1 VLAREIEGLD
11 GDGGQGAIR
20 IGDVAAIGRR
30 AGITEIHGILRRY
43 RADRVLDVDVVI
55 VDRGGEALEEG
66 WRQDNTHFAGGGHF
80 RLQEGVAAYRTLAL
94 VGRAVEGAGE
104 RDACRNSGRLTKRS
118 RGGNAATDGRARI
131 AARIGRAAAGRGEQF
146 RDVGSTNCAII
157 GGTELEIRRRRPGTA
172 HAIGVGVAG
181 AVVGRKAIG
190 RLEAEILGKRHVL
203 DEAIYGA
210 DYLVRMKTKDGSFYV
225 SDGYGNS
232 RVVKFSASGKYLFE
246 WGKKGNKAGEFNL
259 PHAIDLDDEENVYI
273 ADRENCRVQVFTP
286 TGKFIKEWADKS
298 FGRISS
304 VAFNRWEKGFI
315 AVDYATSS
323 SDIVLGSHI
332 ILFDSSGHLITKLA
346 TKDGIGRWYH
356 NILVDDQGYIY
367 VTDILGN
374 SIQKFEKISG
384 PLLAP

>member
-1 VLAREIEGLD
+1 MDNYRLLPNWPHLP
-11 GDGGQGAIR
+11 GDLKLGNPTG
-20 IGDVAAIGRR
+20 IGIDSNQNIFVF
-30 AGITEIHGILRRY
+30 H
-43 RADRVLDVDVVI
+43 RADRKWSSGDAMPETCILSDTILLLDKDNGEI
-55 VDRGGEALEEG
+55 LNSWGGGFFIMPHGLTVDRNNDI
-66 WRQDNTHFAGGGHF
+66 WVT
-80 RLQEGVAAYRTLAL
+80 
-94 VGRAVEGAGE
+94 
-104 RDACRNSGRLTKRS
+104 
-118 RGGNAATDGRARI
+118 
-131 AARIGRAAAGRGEQF
+131 
-146 RDVGSTNCAII
+146 DVGSHQVFKFSPEGKLLLQLGEAKV
-157 GGTELEIRRRRPGTA
+157 PGNDPA
-172 HAIGVGVAG
+172 HFNFPTDVA
-181 AVVGRKAIG
+181 V
-190 RLEAEILGKRHVL
+190 AEDCSL
-203 DEAIYGA
+203 
-210 DYLVRMKTKDGSFYV
+210 YV

-232 RVVKFSASGKYLFE
+232 RVMKFSSVGKYLFE

-304 VAFNRWEKGFI
+304 VAFNRSKKGFI

-346 TKDGIGRWYH
+346 TKDGIGCWYH